1 MVGLR
6 RALEIF
12 QVAAGASRVRTGQGV
27 VAVHVA
33 LGALIGCMCAG
44 QRKAGGRVTYTPLF
58 RSRRAV
64 ALLAGLRESGL
75 HMVGLRRALEIFQVA
90 AGASR
95 VRTGQ

>member
-33 LGALIGCMCAG
+33 LGALNGCMCAG
-44 QRKAGGRVTYTPLF
+44 QRKAGVLPRLLQLSPLF
-58 RSRRAV
+58 
-64 ALLAGLRESGL
+64 LAPLF
-75 HMVGLRRALEIFQVA
+75 VGVINTHIQM
-90 AGASR
+90 
-95 VRTGQ
+95 T